1 MMAEKETQTRVYK
14 NQENNFKKLKKK
26 LPKKVKII
34 ISIIL
39 VVVIAVGYF
48 GINVGL
54 KPNNEPEIITTANLK
69 KIIEV
74 SELSTYEC
82 VYNGIAVINNEKK
95 TDKVDYYVAYNAK
108 VKAGIDFEAV
118 AINVN
123 HETKVITVEIP
134 QVEIHSVNVD
144 IGSMDFIFV
153 NKKAESSGVTEKA
166 FKKCENDVKKETKVT
181 DAIYELAKKNAEN
194 IIKAL
199 LTPFINQLDAEYTVE
214 IK

>member
-1 MMAEKETQTRVYK
+1 MSEKETQAIILE
-14 NQENNFKKLKKK
+14 NQENNLKKSKKK
-26 LPKKVKII
+26 LSKKAIAI

-39 VVVIAVGYF
+39 VVVIVVGYF
-48 GINVGL
+48 GINIGL
-54 KPNNEPEIITTANLK
+54 KPDNETEIITTANLK
-69 KIIEV
+69 QIIEV

-82 VYNGIAVINNEKK
+82 VYNGIAVINNEEKP
-95 TDKVDYYVAYNAK
+95 DKIDYYVAYNAK

-118 AINVN
+118 VININ
-123 HETKVITVEIP
+123 QETKVITVEIP
-134 QVEIHSVNVD
+134 QVKIHSINVD
-144 IGSMDFIFV
+144 MGSMDFIFV
-153 NKKAESSGVTEKA
+153 NKKAEASGVTEQA
-166 FKKCENDVKKETKVT
+166 FKQCENDVKEETEVT